1 MRFGSGGCRITRCSS
16 WTWHRRTRRTTP
28 APDRA
33 GGSHRDGAYST
44 TPSRNI
50 VTDIPPQLAEALRD
64 RYRLERELGRG
75 GMGAVYLAE
84 DLKHRRKVAVKVLRP
99 DLAAAL
105 GTDRFLR
112 EIELAAQLQHPAILP
127 LHDSGQA
134 GDSVFYIM
142 PYV

>member
-1 MRFGSGGCRITRCSS
+1 
-16 WTWHRRTRRTTP
+16 
-28 APDRA
+28 
-33 GGSHRDGAYST
+33 
-44 TPSRNI
+44 

-64 RYRLERELGRG
+64 QYRLERELGRG

-84 DLKHRRKVAVKVLRP
+84 DLKQRRKVAIKVLRP

-127 LHDSGQA
+127 LHDSGHA
-134 GDSVFYIM
+134 GPTRNWHRFGFAAHGGRFYFTVGDRQSDVWAAEVE
-142 PYV
+142 PAK